1 MTNAVIDD
9 QAVAVLKLKLR
20 ELVRQSSLSRFKL
33 HAAQDEAT
41 LRESE
46 PDFRPGQILAN
57 RMAFILVSGDG
68 LRISF
73 KTHYNISTARNLAFR
88 MFGESSPSRL
98 SERQAVDYIK
108 EYCNLVAGNIVT
120 VCESLKIE
128 LGISLPMSTRGF
140 YEIFSDYSEKRQPAI
155 VFSDFWKLGAFADEV
170 QCSVLLEITDSSLL
184 APLADYD
191 PAALP
196 EDDGEMDFL

>member
-9 QAVAVLKLKLR
+9 QAVAVLKSKLR
-20 ELVRQSSLSRFKL
+20 DLVRQSSLSRFKL
-33 HAAQDEAT
+33 HTAQDEVF
-41 LRESE
+41 LKEVE
-46 PDFRPGQILAN
+46 PGFRPGQVLAS

-73 KTHYNISTARNLAFR
+73 KTHFNPGTARNLAYR
-88 MFGESSPSRL
+88 MFGEASPAAL

-120 VCESLKIE
+120 VCEGLRIE

-140 YEIFSDYSEKRQPAI
+140 YEIFSDYGVKPHPAI
-155 VFSDFWKLGAFADEV
+155 VFSDFWRLGALADEIH
-170 QCSVLLEITDSSLL
+170 CSALLEITDSDLL

-191 PAALP
+191 PTVLQA
-196 EDDGEMDFL
+196 DDGEMDFL